1 MLFFCCILDIDIKLS
16 NWDKTAMPNIKVP
29 KTPTIRR
36 MPTYLHKLMELHAE
50 GAPFVSTTV
59 LANYMNLEPIVVRK
73 DLEITGI
80 SGQPGVGYK
89 TDELIAA
96 IRNFLGWNN
105 IFEACL
111 VGAGS
116 LGSALL
122 GYEGFEEYGLRIS
135 LVFDADPRKIGAVVH
150 GREIHDIGRIS
161 ELLKPGTVRLGL
173 ICVPAAY
180 AQGVADLLVANGITA
195 IWNFANVSLKVPE
208 GIAVQREVIAG
219 GFALLSVKIAQLD
232 AAGNREEHHAG

>member
-1 MLFFCCILDIDIKLS
+1 
-16 NWDKTAMPNIKVP
+16 
-29 KTPTIRR
+29 

-50 GAPFVSTTV
+50 GAPSVSTTV
-59 LANYMNLEPIVVRK
+59 LANYMNLESIVVRK

-135 LVFDADPRKIGAVVH
+135 LVFDADPCKIGTSVH
-150 GREIHDIGRIS
+150 GRKIQDISRMS
-161 ELLKPGTVRLGL
+161 ELLKPGMFRLGM
-173 ICVPAAY
+173 ICVPTAY
-180 AQGVADLLVANGITA
+180 AQETADQLVANGITA
-195 IWNFANVSLKVPE
+195 IWNFANVSLQVPD
-208 GIAVQREVIAG
+208 GVAVQREVIAG

-232 AAGNREEHHAG
+232 AVKNGGE